1 MKGAKK
7 GMKTPDA
14 TYYAI
19 REQPTHLQHQ
29 LGQNSFLTL
38 KMQQKKI
45 FWVVK
50 RPRVHNQIKK
60 SRGLKWLVGENL
72 DRSDL

>member
-38 KMQQKKI
+38 KMQQKK
-45 FWVVK
+45 FFE
-50 RPRVHNQIKK
+50 
-60 SRGLKWLVGENL
+60 S
-72 DRSDL
+72 